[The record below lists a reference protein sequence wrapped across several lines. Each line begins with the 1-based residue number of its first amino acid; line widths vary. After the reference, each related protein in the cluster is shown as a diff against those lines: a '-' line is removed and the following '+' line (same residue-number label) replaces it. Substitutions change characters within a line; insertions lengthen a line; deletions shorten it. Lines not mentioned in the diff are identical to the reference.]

1 MGEIR
6 MDKIDISYDKN
17 YKIYAGQSIYIY
29 PRGRIEHYIKTRSKV
44 VRLSKPWDV
53 EQPKCVLELENN
65 IKATILPT
73 LGSLN
78 FVKYNQHNK
87 MFYQFIQKK
96 DFDKKQELK
105 CLSKVE
111 GENKDHLD
119 EFYSKAAEFTI
130 INFNNKINIS
140 KKISNEI
147 IFDSFKMDNFGAYI
161 CKDSN
166 YTKFYN
172 KNIISLEKIYFIPE
186 NGTEIILND
195 VKLEGNIS
203 QYAGCQRSYKPFS
216 STIKIKVD
224 FIENNKS
231 STVIGKFPTLS
242 EGIEIENNQV
252 IYKDYGNITNITIQC
267 EYETVFN
274 TIFST
279 KQNFIFYDRKFIRYK
294 TKVVKDSNNS
304 QSFFDKA
311 SNSMLYIIS
320 FVLIVIFFCTVIVII
335 VVVMKKRKKR
345 KLKTKKGINKSD
357 VSLSNSLSS
366 ASISTSSQILSQSN
380 DFSKNVLKKKG
391 KKISNGKITSKISDL
406 STTTESASL
415 SVSAAIDKKKGSNY
429 FSNDNKFRITAK

>member
-1 MGEIR
+1 RG
-6 MDKIDISYDKN
+6 KIEN
-17 YKIYAGQSIYIY
+17 F
-29 PRGRIEHYIKTRSKV
+29 IKTYHPF
-44 VRLSKPWDV
+44 VRLRYDWDV

-96 DFDKKQELK
+96 DFDKMQELK

-147 IFDSFKMDNFGAYI
+147 IFNSFKMDNFGAYI

-186 NGTEIILND
+186 NGTEIVLND
-195 VKLEGNIS
+195 VKLKGNIS

-267 EYETVFN
+267 EYETVFS

-279 KQNFIFYDRKFIRYK
+279 KQNFIFFNREFIRYK

-304 QSFFDKA
+304 KTIVDTT
-311 SNSMLYIIS
+311 SNSMLWIIA

-345 KLKTKKGINKSD
+345 KLKAKKDINKSD
-357 VSLSNSLSS
+357 LSLSDSLSS
-366 ASISTSSQILSQSN
+366 TSSSTSSSILSQS
-380 DFSKNVLKKKG
+380 KNFLKKKG
-391 KKISNGKITSKISDL
+391 KKNSNEKITSTLSDL
-406 STTTESASL
+406 STTTESGPLL
-415 SVSAAIDKKKGSNY
+415 SVSSSNDQKKGGKN
-429 FSNDNKFRITAK
+429 FSKYNKFRITAK